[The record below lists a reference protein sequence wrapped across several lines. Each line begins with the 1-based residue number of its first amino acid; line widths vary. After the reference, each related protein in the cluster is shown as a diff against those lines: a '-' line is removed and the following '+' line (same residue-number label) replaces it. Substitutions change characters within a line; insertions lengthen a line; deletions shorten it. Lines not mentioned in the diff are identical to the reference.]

1 VKGAW
6 IFFVALAVR
15 PQIRRLVLS
24 LPMNPK
30 SKFKCLHCRA
40 IHISEPRN
48 RGRQRY
54 CPEPEC
60 RRASKASSQ
69 RQWTRRP
76 ENENYFRGDENTE
89 RVRQWRKAH
98 PGYWRKKKAVG
109 KDALQE
115 TCNGQAPVTEIIAQA
130 RAPDALQDIC
140 FLQPALLV
148 GLISIVTGHALQE
161 DIAASTRSFLT
172 RGEDILRMTPRSPE
186 YPSHENQ
193 TRPLPRKVAA
203 CACPI

>member
-1 VKGAW
+1 
-6 IFFVALAVR
+6 
-15 PQIRRLVLS
+15 
-24 LPMNPK
+24 MNSK

-48 RGRQRY
+48 RGRQQY
-54 CPEPEC
+54 CREPEC

-89 RVRQWRKAH
+89 RVRQWRKVH
-98 PGYWRKKKAVG
+98 PGYWRKKKPAG

-115 TCNGQAPVTEIIAQA
+115 TCDGQAPVTEIIAQA
-130 RAPDALQDIC
+130 RVPDALQDIC

-172 RGEDILRMTPRSPE
+172 RGEDILRMTPRGPE